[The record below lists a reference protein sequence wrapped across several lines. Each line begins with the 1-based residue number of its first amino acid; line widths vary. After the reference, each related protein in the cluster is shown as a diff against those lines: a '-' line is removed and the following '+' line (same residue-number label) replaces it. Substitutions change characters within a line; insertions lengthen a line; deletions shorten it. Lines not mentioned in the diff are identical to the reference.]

1 MRTPWP
7 CLALSILFSLLA
19 TAPARADV
27 AVQGGIGF
35 VAVTGAAPGT
45 ELTLENR
52 RGKQVGIGTT
62 DSFGSL
68 IFRELTPG
76 GGYVVRDATS
86 GTSAQV
92 TVLSFDDTPDPSLY
106 QRQSLTGG
114 FQYIEMRDGTLL
126 AATVRP
132 PLGRTMADG
141 PFPTLVEYSG
151 YATADPDNPQPVSLL
166 ASALGY
172 ATVGVNMRGS
182 GCSGGVFDLFD
193 LPTTADGYD
202 VIEAVAAQP
211 WVQNGKVGLI
221 GISFSGITQLF
232 VGGAR
237 PPHLLAMAPLSVIAD
252 IYRSP
257 GFPGGI
263 FNNGFAGTWLQDRAN
278 DARPAP
284 QGGQPYAIDRVNAG
298 DQTCLAN
305 QRLRLQTQDPV
316 QQTETYPFYT
326 PSVMDN
332 RSPINWVHRIE
343 VPTFLADSWQDEQTG
358 GDFASMLFRF
368 PRRPDVKFNLQNGV
382 HASPLEPDV
391 LYNWI
396 AFLDLYV
403 AGKVPDPG
411 RVVPIAP
418 FIYPQILGPGA
429 PLPPLP
435 ADRFDGITDYSQ
447 ARALFESDP
456 ARARLHGE
464 RRRLT
469 DPGTSGA
476 DLRARVPPLAGARRA
491 PVRVVHGRRRHPRA
505 VAGRATAAID
515 GFHPDPD
522 ARPAQT
528 LPGVGQDDSWV
539 IMPPYDWRPYPT
551 RHGRGLRDAA
561 AGRGRDHRRSR
572 QRRSLAALERRGHR
586 SPGDAHRDP
595 ARRPGDLRPERL
607 AARQH
612 AAPRQQALVEARS
625 ASDVPRARRRPAAP
639 GEVLQGSHRPVP
651 GRPRLPRGLAHPHQ
665 RRGSRRR
672 PHALDVRTPPRR
684 TGPSWT
690 RSRARGAGRRAWCWE
705 SSPTWCLLRPCPR
718 ARGCAGS
725 PAGPTFPPRTG
736 ARMPPAGRVVVTV

>member
-7 CLALSILFSLLA
+7 CLALSSLVVLLA
-19 TAPARADV
+19 TAPAQADL

-35 VAVTGAAPGT
+35 VAVTGGSPGGA
-45 ELTLENR
+45 LVLESR
-52 RGKQVGIGTT
+52 RGKQVGSGTA

-68 IFRELTPG
+68 IFRDLTPG

-86 GTSAQV
+86 GTSLPA
-92 TVLSFDDTPDPSLY
+92 TVLSFNDVPDQSFY

-141 PFPTLVEYSG
+141 PFPTVVEYSG
-151 YATADPDNPQPVSLL
+151 YATADPNNPQPVSLL

-202 VIEAVAAQP
+202 IVEAVAAQP

-221 GISFSGITQLF
+221 GISFSGISQLF

-237 PPHLLAMAPLSVIAD
+237 PPHLMAMAPLSVIAD

-263 FNNGFAGTWLQDRAN
+263 FNSGFAGTWLQDRAN

-284 QGGQPYAIDRVNAG
+284 QGGQQYAIDRVNAG

-316 QQTETYPFYT
+316 QQTHMYPFYT

-332 RSPINWVHRIE
+332 RSPINWVHNIE
-343 VPTFLADSWQDEQTG
+343 VPTFLGDSWQDEQTG

-411 RVVPIAP
+411 RVAPIAP
-418 FIYPQILGPGA
+418 IIYPQILGPGA
-429 PLPPLP
+429 PIPPLP

-456 ARARLHGE
+456 TVRIFMENGAGSPTPGLPAPTFELGF
-464 RRRLT
+464 RRWPVPNVRPSVWYMG
-469 DPGTSGA
+469 PGGTLDQSRPSDNA
-476 DLRARVPPLAGARRA
+476 L
-491 PVRVVHGRRRHPRA
+491 
-505 VAGRATAAID
+505 D
-515 GFHPDPD
+515 GFHPDPAD
-522 ARPAQT
+522 AARHGSGLLVGHHAALRLAA
-528 LPGVGQDDSWV
+528 LPG
-539 IMPPYDWRPYPT
+539 
-551 RHGRGLRDAA
+551 RHGGGLRDAA
-561 AGRGRDHRRSR
+561 ARRGRDDRRSR

-595 ARRPGDLRPERL
+595 ARRTGDLRAERL

-612 AAPRQQALVEARS
+612 AAPRQQTVVEARS
-625 ASDVPRARRRPAAP
+625 APDLPRARRRPAAA
-639 GEVLQGSHRPVP
+639 GEVLQGSHRALR

-672 PHALDVRTPPRR
+672 PHPLEFRHP
-684 TGPSWT
+684 
-690 RSRARGAGRRAWCWE
+690 
-705 SSPTWCLLRPCPR
+705 
-718 ARGCAGS
+718 
-725 PAGPTFPPRTG
+725 
-736 ARMPPAGRVVVTV
+736 